1 MIVALSCHDSSFEY
15 KEAGAE
21 QNEEDYEEACNEE
34 GQPLTP
40 IPPISPPSGA
50 EGNWCGDMELCDVCH
65 TWGPQDGFGCGRM
78 FKPQ

>member
-1 MIVALSCHDSSFEY
+1 MMAICKTEGCKFPD
-15 KEAGAE
+15 KEGGAE
-21 QNEEDYEEACNEE
+21 QNEEDFEEAS